1 MKITSVKT
9 WKEAV
14 PLTRPY
20 TIASRTISDVEMFF
34 VRIGSENGKFGL
46 GSASPAE
53 EVTGEAVDDCAR
65 ALTTDRLDWLQ
76 GQDIRELARICRRL
90 KEQSPRTPA
99 ARVAVEMALHD
110 LFARV
115 LDRPLVEILGRCH
128 EALPTS
134 ITIGIK
140 PTSEEAL
147 AEAEEYV
154 QRGFR
159 CLKVKIGQSLEKEIA
174 LLRLLRERIGGR
186 IQIRV
191 DANLGY
197 SYEETQ
203 ELGSVLEELD
213 LELVEQPVPV
223 ESFDQLRNLPEPYR
237 RLVAADES
245 LLREEHALELIQ
257 PPAACGIFNIKLMK
271 CGGLTTALDIARLA
285 EIGGIDLMWGCM
297 DESVISISAALHTA
311 YACPNTR
318 YLDLDGSFDLA
329 RDPAQ
334 GGFVLDEGFL
344 RLESGA
350 GLGVELRG

>member
-1 MKITSVKT
+1 MKITAVET
-9 WKEAV
+9 WEEAV

-20 TIASRTISDVEMFF
+20 TIASRTISDVEMLF
-34 VRIGSENGKFGL
+34 VRIAGENGKFGL

-53 EVTGEAVDDCAR
+53 EVTGEAVADCAR
-65 ALTTDRLDWLQ
+65 ALATDQLEWLQ
-76 GQDIRELARICRRL
+76 GQDIRELAGICRRL
-90 KEQSPRTPA
+90 EKASWQRPA

-110 LFARV
+110 LFARY

-140 PTSEEAL
+140 PTFEEAL
-147 AEAEEYV
+147 AEADEYV
-154 QRGFR
+154 QRGFH
-159 CLKVKIGQSLEKEIA
+159 CLKVKIGHSLEEETA
-174 LLRLLRERIGGR
+174 LLRLLRERVGSHM
-186 IQIRV
+186 QIRV

-203 ELGSVLEELD
+203 QLGLVVDELA

-223 ESFDQLRNLPEPYR
+223 ETFARLRELPDRYR

-271 CGGLTTALDIARLA
+271 CGGLTTALGITRLA
-285 EIGGIDLMWGCM
+285 ETGGIDLMWGCM

-334 GGFVLDEGFL
+334 GGFVLDNGFL